1 MNKNPSEVLK
11 DLAELPAP
19 DADSAEILGLVLRPQ
34 RGERKRVDVLHL
46 TPEGG
51 IAGDRWGKVKHK
63 SRKRQVSAMR
73 SDVLTCLAGQAD
85 PALSGD
91 NLHLNLDLSESN
103 LPTGTRI
110 QIAEVIFQ
118 VSPEPHRPCEQFV
131 ARFGQGAHDAVLEAS
146 WIHRR
151 GRGVLLEVLVGGTI
165 RLGDMARVIRTPK
178 I

>member
-1 MNKNPSEVLK
+1 MNKNLSEVLN
-11 DLAELPAP
+11 DLSALTAP
-19 DADSAEILGLVLRPQ
+19 DTDSAALLGLVLRPQ
-34 RGERKRVDVLHL
+34 RGERERVEVLHL

-51 IAGDRWGKVKHK
+51 IAGDRWGKVKHS

-73 SDVLTCLAGQAD
+73 WDVLTCLAGHAD

-103 LPTGTRI
+103 LPKGTRI
-110 QIAEVIFQ
+110 EIADVLFQ

-131 ARFGQGAHDAVLEAS
+131 ARFGQSAHDAMLDPF
-146 WIHRR
+146 WIHHR

-165 RLGDMARVIRTPK
+165 RAGDTVRVIRT
-178 I
+178 